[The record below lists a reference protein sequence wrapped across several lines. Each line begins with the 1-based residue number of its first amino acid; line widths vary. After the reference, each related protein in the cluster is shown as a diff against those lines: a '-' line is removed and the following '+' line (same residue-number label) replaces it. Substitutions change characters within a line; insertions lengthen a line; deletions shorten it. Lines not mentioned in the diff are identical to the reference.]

1 MRVISY
7 GHFYDGS
14 LINGSLSDLD
24 GVPKASWTLGATVQ
38 DKVRREQPLDP
49 ATFQEIW
56 AGLTQL
62 EVFRRHQVRDPNRQ
76 VDPQA
81 DHVIWA
87 AMGEGAD
94 QKRAMFAVPAGE
106 TDPAFLGWLEKLQVP
121 KPGAA
126 ASSAPAADSP
136 ADPHRSR

>member
-14 LINGSLSDLD
+14 LVNGTLSDLD
-24 GVPKASWTLGATVQ
+24 GVPKASWTSGATVQ
-38 DKVRREQPLDP
+38 DKVRQEQALDP

-62 EVFRRHQVRDPNRQ
+62 EVIRRHQVRDPNRK

-81 DHVIWA
+81 EHVIWA

-106 TDPAFLGWLEKLQVP
+106 ADPTFLAWLGLLKVP
-121 KPGAA
+121 RQGMV
-126 ASSAPAADSP
+126 APANV
-136 ADPHRSR
+136 